1 MDSLLQRYTTIMLLS
16 VGLVVNP
23 AQAQVIPDGSL
34 PTVVSS
40 LDNINFAIELGSR
53 NGMNLF
59 HSFSQFSIPTGGSAV
74 FKHPTDV
81 QNIFSRVTG
90 GTGSNIDGLI
100 QAQGGASLFLL
111 NPNGIVFG
119 PNATLNI
126 GGSFLGTTASRIQF
140 ADGVAF
146 DAMNPTP
153 LLSVSVPIGLQMGSN
168 PGSIQVN
175 GNGHRLVSP
184 STTITP
190 YFPTGPIGGLN
201 VQTGKTLALVGGSI
215 NLLGGGLTAEGG
227 RVEIGS
233 LGSSETVALETG
245 SPRWIFNYDATQR
258 FSDIMLS
265 GRSIVDVSGIGA
277 GSIQVQGQRVSLT
290 DGSVLFVQNRGV
302 TPAGDIQIRAD
313 SLNVVGG
320 FAGGNIRSSVINETL
335 LGNSGNISVTARQ
348 INLIDGGSLFSRSFG
363 IGSSGNIDI
372 NARESFKIAGFLLE
386 NPELASAIGTI
397 SFSPLLTGGSG
408 MITISTPT
416 LSLAQGGLISA
427 TTFGN
432 AAAGNV
438 NITADRIDVADRN
451 PNFFPS
457 TISSST
463 FGLGNAGS
471 ISINTRSLELRN
483 EGSINTASY
492 SNGDA
497 GSLTIN
503 SSESIE
509 VGKQSN
515 ISSGV
520 SPNSPAV
527 TAALN
532 LPLQPRG
539 NAGSVMITSPIVTV
553 RDQGLIVV
561 SNTGLGNSGKVSIA
575 ATQIM
580 LDQQAQITAA
590 TQSGVGGDVILKS
603 QSLVLRQ
610 GSAITATAGGSSN
623 GGNIAIDVPVIAGL
637 GNSDI
642 IANAVKGRGGNIQ
655 ITTQGIFGFKYRDR
669 LTSENDITAS
679 SEFGVNGTV
688 QVNTIGINP
697 NSGLTALPVDTIN
710 SSQKIA
716 NGCSTKN
723 NSRFVATGRGGIPET
738 PTQIL
743 EGDRTWSDL
752 RMMTDAKNGPSRTAA
767 ITPIEATA
775 LAINAQGQMELVG
788 ERAIPSNPM
797 GVTCSK
803 QESLSSR
810 IWAQ

>member
-1 MDSLLQRYTTIMLLS
+1 MDSLIHRYAVIVLLS
-16 VGLVVNP
+16 VGSIGEPV
-23 AQAQVIPDGSL
+23 QAQVVPDGSL
-34 PTVVSS
+34 PTVVNSP
-40 LDNINFAIELGSR
+40 DNLNFAIEAGSR
-53 NGMNLF
+53 NGTNLF
-59 HSFSQFSIPTGGSAV
+59 HSFSQFSLPTGGSAV
-74 FKHPTDV
+74 FNNPTDV

-100 QAQGGASLFLL
+100 QAQGGANLFLL

-119 PNATLNI
+119 PNATLNV
-126 GGSFLGTTASRIQF
+126 GGSFLGTTGSAIQF
-140 ADGVAF
+140 ADGVTF
-146 DAMNPTP
+146 GVTNPTS
-153 LLSVSVPIGLQMGSN
+153 LLTVSVPIGLQMGNN

-190 YFPTGPIGGLN
+190 YVPTGPIGGLN
-201 VQTGKTLALVGGSI
+201 VTSGKTLALVGGSI
-215 NLLGGGLTAEGG
+215 NLLGGGLTAEAG
-227 RVEIGS
+227 RIELGS
-233 LGSSETVALETG
+233 LGSLETVALETG
-245 SPRWIFNYDATQR
+245 TPRWRLSYDATRQL
-258 FSDIMLS
+258 SDIRLS
-265 GRSIVDVSGIGA
+265 GRSIVDVSGAGA

-302 TPAGDIQIRAD
+302 APAGDIQIKAD

-348 INLIDGGSLFSRSFG
+348 INLTDGGSLFSRSFG

-372 NARESFKIAGFLLE
+372 KARESFKVTGFLLE
-386 NPELASAIGTI
+386 NPELASAIGTV
-397 SFSPLLTGGSG
+397 SFSPLVTGGSG

-416 LSLAQGGLISA
+416 LSLEQGGLISA

-438 NITADRIDVADRN
+438 NINADRIDIADRN

-471 ISINTRSLELRN
+471 ISINTRSLRLSN

-492 SNGDA
+492 SHGDA
-497 GSLTIN
+497 GSVVIN
-503 SSESIE
+503 SRETIE

-539 NAGSVMITSPIVTV
+539 NAGSVTITSPTVKV

-561 SNTGLGNSGKVSIA
+561 ANTGLGNSGKVSIT

-580 LDQQAQITAA
+580 LNQQAQITAA

-610 GSAITATAGGSSN
+610 GSAITATAGGSGN
-623 GGNIAIDVPVIAGL
+623 GGNITIDAPVIVGL
-637 GNSDI
+637 ENSDI
-642 IANAVKGRGGNIQ
+642 IANAIKGKGGNIQ

-669 LTSENDITAS
+669 TTPDSDITAS

-688 QVNTIGINP
+688 QVNTIGVNP
-697 NSGLTALPVDTIN
+697 SSGLAELPVDTIDP
-710 SSQKIA
+710 SQKIA
-716 NGCSTKN
+716 TGCAAQNDS
-723 NSRFVATGRGGIPET
+723 SFVATGRGGVPEN
-738 PTQIL
+738 PMQVAKI
-743 EGDRTWSDL
+743 DRTWSDL
-752 RMMTDAKNGPSRTAA
+752 RTIAKIKPEPRIAA
-767 ITPIEATA
+767 VSTPIEATA
-775 LAINAQGQMELVG
+775 LTTNAQGQMELIG
-788 ERAIPSNPM
+788 EGAIASKAS
-797 GVTCSK
+797 GVTCSR
-803 QESLSSR
+803 Q
-810 IWAQ
+810 